1 MKKYFLFIF
10 LSAVHVLYGQQVPDL
25 SNGLSGNQFARF
37 FMPHSDWALQ
47 CNPKLLHAYKKIG
60 VRSIRVPVSNET
72 LYQDGNPGELNPSN
86 ILALDSIVIR
96 KLLDSGFTVILDACH
111 PLSGKGGPGS
121 FMQMLAQDSLNARMK
136 FRKYWQAII
145 IYFKHYD
152 PEKLVFEIINEPY
165 STEPKNRNF
174 IYDLED
180 SVVSDIRK
188 IDTEHWLVVTGI
200 RNDKTLDG
208 LADSAIGVP
217 YRNPQRWISF
227 PPIRSKKLIY
237 NFHWYQPDVLV
248 FQGLKTANL
257 YGCTKRLPYPAF
269 TGCADSLITSGCGNF
284 GAVQQWQIYEA
295 ARPFQKQALP
305 LWGLYRMDS
314 LIRQAAEFGKRNH
327 VPIWMGEGMCFTRPG
342 GIDRVSRMNYMDDLI
357 SILRKYRIGF
367 NLWDP
372 TGTATQ
378 IVTNGNVESPEFD
391 TELLKRMGFNDEK
404 AIR

>member
-1 MKKYFLFIF
+1 MKKYFIVIL
-10 LSAVHVLYGQQVPDL
+10 LSSVHVLFGQKVPDL

-47 CNPKLLHAYKKIG
+47 CNPRLLHSYKKIG

-72 LYQDGNPGELNPSN
+72 LYQDGDPGVLNPSN

-121 FMQMLAQDSLNARMK
+121 FMQMLAQDSLGARLK

-145 IYFKHYD
+145 MYFKHYD

-165 STEPKNRNF
+165 SIELKNRNF

-180 SVVSDIRK
+180 SVVNDIRK

-208 LADSAIGVP
+208 LADSAFGVP
-217 YRNPQRWISF
+217 YRNTQRWISF
-227 PPIRSKKLIY
+227 PPIHAKKLIY
-237 NFHWYQPDVLV
+237 CFHWYQPDVLV

-269 TGCADSLITSGCGNF
+269 TGCADSLIASGCGNF

-305 LWGLYRMDS
+305 LWGFYRMDS
-314 LIRQAAEFGKRNH
+314 LIRQAADFGKRNH
-327 VPIWMGEGMCFTRPG
+327 VPVWMGEGMCFARPG
-342 GIDRVSRMNYMDDLI
+342 GIDRNSRLNYMDDLI
-357 SILRKYRIGF
+357 AILRKYRIGF

-372 TGTATQ
+372 TGAATQ

-391 TELLKRMGFNDEK
+391 TELLKRMKFIEK
-404 AIR
+404 

>member
-1 MKKYFLFIF
+1 MKKYFIVIL
-10 LSAVHVLYGQQVPDL
+10 LSSVHVLFGQRVPDL

-47 CNPKLLHAYKKIG
+47 CNPKLLHSYKKIG
-60 VRSIRVPVSNET
+60 VKSIRVPISNET
-72 LYQDGNPGELNPSN
+72 LYQDGDPGVLNPAN
-86 ILALDSIVIR
+86 IHALDSIVI
-96 KLLDSGFTVILDACH
+96 KQLLDSGFTVILDACH
-111 PLSGKGGPGS
+111 PLSGKGGPTS
-121 FMQMLAQDSLNARMK
+121 FMQMLAQDSLDARIK

-145 IYFKHYD
+145 VYFKHYNPD
-152 PEKLVFEIINEPY
+152 KLVFEIINEPY
-165 STEPKNRNF
+165 SIDLKNRNF

-208 LADSAIGVP
+208 LADSTAGIP
-217 YRNPQRWISF
+217 YRNAQRWISF
-227 PPIRSKKLIY
+227 PPIHAKKLIY
-237 NFHWYQPDVLV
+237 NFHWYQPDVLI

-269 TGCADSLITSGCGNF
+269 PGCADSLIASGCGNF

-314 LIRQAAEFGKRNH
+314 LIRQAADFGKRNH
-327 VPIWMGEGMCFTRPG
+327 VPIWMGEGMCFARPG
-342 GIDRVSRMNYMDDLI
+342 GIDRTSRLNYMDDLI

-378 IVTNGNVESPEFD
+378 IVTNGNIESPEFD
-391 TELLKRMGFNDEK
+391 TELLKRMGFNDG
-404 AIR
+404 R